1 MSQGVLMRLG
11 KLRAHTCMHLS
22 AMEAED
28 LEAHI
33 SDWQALPLSQRKAL
47 AT

>member
-1 MSQGVLMRLG
+1 MGRGVLMGLG

-22 AMEAED
+22 AMEMED

-33 SDWQALPLSQRKAL
+33 SDLQALPLSQRKAL
-47 AT
+47 LT